1 MIKKIQFATN
11 ERHDWIDLTK
21 QVKDFVAKSSVK
33 EGLCIVYNPH
43 STGGIFLNSFW
54 DPNTPK
60 DIMSEIDRLIPTRF
74 DFYHQND
81 TPTDAAGHVKSALLG
96 IEVTLI
102 IHEGELLVGHSQGIM
117 FAEFDGP
124 RNRNLFVK
132 VVSD

>member
-1 MIKKIQFATN
+1 MIKKIKFSTKD
-11 ERHDWIDLTK
+11 RHDWIELT
-21 QVKDFVAKSSVK
+21 QEVKEFVAESSIN

-43 STGGIFLNSFW
+43 STGGVFLNSFW

-60 DIMSEIDRLIPTRF
+60 DIMGEIDRLIPTRF
-74 DFYHQND
+74 DFFHQND

-96 IEVTLI
+96 IEVTMI

-124 RNRNLFVK
+124 RKRNLFVK
-132 VVSD
+132 VISD

>member
-1 MIKKIQFATN
+1 MIKKLEFSTN
-11 ERHDWIDLTK
+11 SRHDWIDLTEE
-21 QVKDFVAKSSVK
+21 VKDFIKESSVT
-33 EGLCIVYNPH
+33 EGLCILFNPH

-54 DPNTPK
+54 DPNTPR

-96 IEVTLI
+96 IEITLI
-102 IHEGELLVGHSQGIM
+102 IHQGELWVGHSQGIM

-132 VVSD
+132 VISD